1 MTSRAGVCCAAA
13 LALFCAGCIQRAP
26 RPTAEPYLKS
36 LRSSQNPDDL
46 YKAAIALGNMREA
59 KAAPLL
65 AVHLSNKSP
74 RVRAQ
79 VAMALGQIGDPASAP
94 YLRKAL
100 IEEQEAAPRKWM
112 IWACANTGGVAE
124 KEALMGLKI
133 KEKAK
138 AVFGGAA
145 AVDQR
150 LLKELDAAME
160 KINSR
165 LKGKDKI

>member
-100 IEEQEAAPRKWM
+100 I
-112 IWACANTGGVAE
+112 
-124 KEALMGLKI
+124 
-133 KEKAK
+133 
-138 AVFGGAA
+138 
-145 AVDQR
+145 
-150 LLKELDAAME
+150 
-160 KINSR
+160 
-165 LKGKDKI
+165 